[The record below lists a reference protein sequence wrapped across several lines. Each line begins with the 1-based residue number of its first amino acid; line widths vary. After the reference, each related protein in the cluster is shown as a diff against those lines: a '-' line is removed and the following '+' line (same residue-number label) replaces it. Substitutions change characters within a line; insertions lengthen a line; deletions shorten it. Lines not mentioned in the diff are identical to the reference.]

1 MNHPQTWRLTI
12 NAEVMVEVMDA
23 RRCRLGPC
31 TVSPPLS
38 SWPTAIRTEARVRAL
53 LWTVGIVAIVP
64 ILLGLFLKALTWLLI
79 LGLNA
84 LGVAVV
90 MGVIEARMADRKL

>member
-1 MNHPQTWRLTI
+1 M
-12 NAEVMVEVMDA
+12 
-23 RRCRLGPC
+23 
-31 TVSPPLS
+31 
-38 SWPTAIRTEARVRAL
+38 RAL